1 MQTDGGST
9 MTIDENGR
17 ERLPL
22 PSEDTGD
29 LVEAPLSGETDD
41 PLVASEEGVPYIP
54 PSDPVLSRS
63 RFTESGPDIAGTAP
77 TAAGELEREDDIQ
90 PDEPD
95 ETEAAPEDE
104 LESEA
109 GEPAGDVELI
119 RDLPTDDELAA
130 DVIEALRDSDVPAGD
145 RLAIAAVGGRVTVRG
160 LVESIDVL
168 DELLGIVGDVPGV
181 EEVVDEV
188 AIEGL

>member
-1 MQTDGGST
+1 
-9 MTIDENGR
+9 
-17 ERLPL
+17 
-22 PSEDTGD
+22 
-29 LVEAPLSGETDD
+29 
-41 PLVASEEGVPYIP
+41 
-54 PSDPVLSRS
+54 
-63 RFTESGPDIAGTAP
+63 
-77 TAAGELEREDDIQ
+77 IQ